1 VSYVYKYQPINDNT
15 KDSLRNRYLYFAKPS
30 QLNDPFDSR
39 VRVYWEGT
47 FEEKRNWLAS
57 RGLAAAPNANMLLEH
72 PGRMPMTA
80 FPAALI
86 EKSNDVMSI
95 LSLGRTA
102 ASVQMW
108 SHYAKNHSGLCLQIE
123 VSNSDGDDGLQ
134 FLERDFTKRSSP
146 RHPKGFLKFAPV
158 AYKDDLPDPINFLT
172 ADALAFGTFVFTKH
186 TDWAYE
192 RELRIMIYD
201 TLTNGSQRIGY
212 GDNFIKGIVFGAK
225 ASPETIIEIME
236 ISHSSLEPSVKFYKA
251 SKSEEKYEMTFKELS
266 GI

>member
-1 VSYVYKYQPINDNT
+1 MPYVYKYQPISDNT
-15 KDSLRNRYLYFAKPS
+15 RDSLRNRYLYFAKPS
-30 QLNDPFDSR
+30 QLNDPFDCR
-39 VRVYWEGT
+39 ARVYWEGT
-47 FEEKRNWLAS
+47 FEEKRTWLAS
-57 RGLAAAPNANMLLEH
+57 RGFDAAPNASTLLNY

-80 FPAALI
+80 FPASLI

-95 LSLGRTA
+95 LSLARTA

-108 SHYAKNHSGLCLQIE
+108 SHYAKNHTGLCLQIE
-123 VSNSDGDDGLQ
+123 VLNVDGDDGLR
-134 FLERDFTKRSSP
+134 FMEHNFIKRSSP

-201 TLTNGSQRIGY
+201 TLTNRSQKISY
-212 GDNFIKGIVFGAK
+212 GGNFIKGVVFGEK
-225 ASPETIIEIME
+225 ASPDSIKEIID
-236 ISHSSLEPSVKFYKA
+236 ISRSSLGPSVKYYKA
-251 SKSEEKYEMTFKELS
+251 SKSEEKYEMVFEELS